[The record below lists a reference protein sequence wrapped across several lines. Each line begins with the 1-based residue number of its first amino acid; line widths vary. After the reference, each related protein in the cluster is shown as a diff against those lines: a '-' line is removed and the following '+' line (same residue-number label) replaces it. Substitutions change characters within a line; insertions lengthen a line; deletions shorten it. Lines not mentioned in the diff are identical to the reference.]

1 VARGSTLNLA
11 GAGISA
17 LATLALT
24 VFAVVS
30 PAFANPSEEAEGD
43 YAGWLAAQR
52 AAQHAQM
59 PKGHVIFRSY
69 HLGR

>member
-1 VARGSTLNLA
+1 VCSASQENTSTA
-11 GAGISA
+11 A
-17 LATLALT
+17 ATLAVT

-52 AAQHAQM
+52 AAQQAQAQM
-59 PKGHVIFRSY
+59 PKGKVIVRSN
-69 HLGR
+69 R

>member
-1 VARGSTLNLA
+1 MKKLL
-11 GAGISA
+11 I
-17 LATLALT
+17 ATLALT

-52 AAQHAQM
+52 AAQQAQAEAQM
-59 PKGHVIFRSY
+59 PKGHVIFRSN